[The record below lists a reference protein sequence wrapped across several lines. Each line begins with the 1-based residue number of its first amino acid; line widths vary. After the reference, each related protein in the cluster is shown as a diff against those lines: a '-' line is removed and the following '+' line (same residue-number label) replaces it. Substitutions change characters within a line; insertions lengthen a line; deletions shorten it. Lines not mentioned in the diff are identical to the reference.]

1 MTLIAVFANIRTSA
15 RQVIGNLPIFI
26 SGIGATLGMLM
37 VIAAVME
44 AIVLM
49 EHLMSGALPIVY
61 VLRSGVFHAFYAFQI
76 PLSMMVMPSNLYFS
90 LGIFPLLAVIFGL
103 ALLLTSF
110 GFLFIIVG
118 AIYGMSK
125 DIIDDGSTR
134 VRRQF
139 TWTKDRYRSFFATGV
154 ILAMIVILPIAIMTP
169 LAFVGSSFH
178 PSFVASLWLNFIL
191 NYTIPMLIPLLG
203 AGDLILIVSHFTA
216 STPSFLTM
224 RFFPIFIIPMCPM
237 FIIQFTWTYI
247 AIGWTSMIL
256 PAVANRMGVIDATKQ
271 SVTLCR
277 ENFRR
282 IFGLWTAFLL
292 IMALMFAPT
301 MLWLIIPILSNTF
314 AYPYSLSLVDSLAMG
329 WTVFASIFL
338 ILLIWPTMILAFTK
352 LYNELTGKGVTNQE
366 VPQISE
372 TTDNLPK

>member
-1 MTLIAVFANIRTSA
+1 LTLNAVFANIRTSA

-37 VIAAVME
+37 GIAAVME

-61 VLRSGVFHAFYAFQI
+61 VLLGGVFHAFYAFQI
-76 PLSMMVMPSNLYFS
+76 PLLMMVMPSTLYSS
-90 LGIFPLLAVIFGL
+90 LGISSLLANILGL
-103 ALLLTSF
+103 ALLLASF

-118 AIYGMSK
+118 ALYGMSK
-125 DIIDDGSTR
+125 DIVDDGSSR
-134 VRRQF
+134 VKRQF
-139 TWTKDRYRSFFATGV
+139 TWIKDRYRSFFATGV

-169 LAFVGSSFH
+169 LAFVGSIFH
-178 PSFVASLWLNFIL
+178 PNFVASLWLNFIL
-191 NYTIPMLIPLLG
+191 NYTIPLLIPLLG
-203 AGDLILIVSHFTA
+203 AGDLILIISRFTA
-216 STPSFLTM
+216 STPSFLGM
-224 RFFPIFIIPMCPM
+224 RFFPIFIIAYCPM

-256 PAVANRMGVIDATKQ
+256 PAVANGMGVIDATKQ

-282 IFGLWTAFLL
+282 IFGLWTAFIL
-292 IMALMFAPT
+292 IMALMYAPT
-301 MLWLIIPILSNTF
+301 MLWLIIPIISNTII
-314 AYPYSLSLVDSLAMG
+314 YPYSLSIVDSLVMG

-338 ILLIWPTMILAFTK
+338 MLLIWPTMMLSFTK
-352 LYNELTGKGVTNQE
+352 LYNELTGKGITNQE
-366 VPQISE
+366 IPQISG
-372 TTDNLPK
+372 TTEELNK